1 MFLQIFKNQCRLS
14 IFQIEIFNQ
23 NLIER
28 FNTAVSTSTYTTLKD
43 IKIGI
48 YLSSTYMYIVIAQQ
62 NKKKKMHSHHPI
74 YLSTSQLV
82 CIILSFYHL
91 MILL

>member
-1 MFLQIFKNQCRLS
+1 MNQCRLS
-14 IFQIEIFNQ
+14 ICQIEIFNQ

-28 FNTAVSTSTYTTLKD
+28 FNTAVSTSTYTSLKD

-48 YLSSTYMYIVIAQQ
+48 KVVYIVIVQR

-74 YLSTSQLV
+74 YLSTSQL
-82 CIILSFYHL
+82 CASFYL
-91 MILL
+91 SII